1 MNVIGGIIVLGVN
14 VIYLILGL
22 PIIIMLMSQWTDI
35 ILMGLVYEW
44 YYSYT

>member
-22 PIIIMLMSQWTDI
+22 PIIIMLMSQ
-35 ILMGLVYEW
+35 
-44 YYSYT
+44 

>member
-22 PIIIMLMSQWTDI
+22 PIIIMLMSQWMDI
-35 ILMGLVYEW
+35 ILMGSVYEW